1 MRFTEWN
8 GRGGKYL
15 ATRGVSDMI
24 GRSVKDIDPALA
36 EVLRNVTQRG
46 GARTLNLRPEPWG
59 DGMFARVFSP
69 RKNVVAF
76 MVFDV
81 SDATSM

>member
-1 MRFTEWN
+1 MRFSEWN

-15 ATRGVSDMI
+15 ASRGVSDPI
-24 GRSVKDIDPALA
+24 GRSVKDIDPSLA

-46 GARTLNLRPEPWG
+46 GARTLRLQPEPWG
-59 DGMFARVFSP
+59 DGAFARIFSP

-76 MVFDV
+76 MVFDGA
-81 SDATSM
+81 DATST

>member
-1 MRFTEWN
+1 MRFFEWN

-15 ATRGVSDMI
+15 ASRGVSDPI
-24 GRSVKDIDPALA
+24 GRSVKDIDPSLA

-46 GARTLNLRPEPWG
+46 GARTLRLQPEPWG
-59 DGMFARVFSP
+59 DGAFARIFSP

-76 MVFDV
+76 MVFDGA
-81 SDATSM
+81 DATST